1 MNASVADHPP
11 EDAGTP
17 KTRTLVSRYGFAAA
31 AVTIALLTRLALDPS
46 FGTKHVF
53 ITFIVATIVVT
64 WYGGFGPSL
73 VTAVVGC
80 ILGAYFFLEPRE
92 TFHIRN
98 FADNVLPPILV
109 QLCIITFGRAMH
121 AARQRADANAR
132 EAISHQKHLEQ
143 EVAERK
149 RAEEEVRRLN
159 SVLEQ
164 RVAQRTA
171 ELVTINQELE
181 SFTYSVSH
189 DLRAPLRHVDG
200 YAQILEEE
208 YGPQMSPDAQKLT
221 KKIRQGS
228 QNMGRLVDD
237 LLNLS
242 HVGKTELTLR
252 RVALNPL
259 VEEVLAEIKLET
271 ANRQIEWQVG
281 KLPSLECDPGLVKQV
296 FTNLLANAVKYTRPR
311 EQTQIEVGE
320 LNQNGE
326 NAIYVRD
333 NGVGFNMKYSSKLF
347 GVFQRLHRSEEFEG
361 TGVGLATV
369 ARIVR
374 KHGGRIWAEAEVNKG
389 ATFFFTLGPAGHGT
403 INGEQ
408 KAAKLQPQPVTA

>member
-1 MNASVADHPP
+1 MKASGAHQL
-11 EDAGTP
+11 EDTVSP
-17 KTRTLVSRYGFAAA
+17 NPRTLVRRYGFAAA
-31 AVTIALLTRLALDPS
+31 AITIAFLTRLALDPT

-92 TFHIRN
+92 SFHIRN
-98 FADNVLPPILV
+98 FADNVLPPVLV
-109 QLCIITFGRAMH
+109 QLCIIIFGRAMH
-121 AARQRADANAR
+121 LARQRADANAR
-132 EAISHQKHLEQ
+132 EAINNQKQLEQ
-143 EVAERK
+143 EVNERK
-149 RAEEEVRRLN
+149 RVEEEVRRLN
-159 SVLEQ
+159 AELER

-171 ELVTINQELE
+171 ELVVINQELE

-208 YGPQMSPDAQKLT
+208 FGPQMIPEAQKFI

-242 HVGKTELTLR
+242 HVGKGDLTRR
-252 RVALNPL
+252 RVALSPL
-259 VEEVLAEIKLET
+259 VEEVLTEIKLET
-271 ANRQIEWQVG
+271 ANRQIEWQMG
-281 KLPSLECDPGLVKQV
+281 TLPSLECDPGLIKQV

-311 EQTQIEVGE
+311 ERAQIAVGE
-320 LNQNGE
+320 LKQNGE
-326 NAIYVRD
+326 NVLYVRD
-333 NGVGFNMKYSSKLF
+333 NGVGFNMKYSNKLF

-369 ARIVR
+369 ARIVH
-374 KHGGRIWAEAEVNKG
+374 KHGGRIWAEAETNKG
-389 ATFFFTLGPAGHGT
+389 ATFFFTLGPAGHT
-403 INGEQ
+403 AINGNQ
-408 KAAKLQPQPVTA
+408 SVAKPQPQTVTA